1 MATTLVQTAPSV
13 TNQVAASAAG
23 CSTGDVRPVAL
34 AGFGDAED
42 EETSARVTAY
52 VPALT

>member
-1 MATTLVQTAPSV
+1 V
-13 TNQVAASAAG
+13 TNQVRAPASA

-42 EETSARVTAY
+42 QERSARVTVY
-52 VPALT
+52 MPALT